1 MSGFDWSG
9 LWKDRRYVVC
19 GSGHGM
25 GFATAHALVQAGAQ
39 VLVHARREESV
50 RSAVETLSKLAGAA
64 GRVHGC
70 AADLSAA
77 GGAASVADA
86 ARAAFGRLHGWVAN
100 TGGPPP
106 GRALDVTEAQ
116 WQQAFDG
123 TFLAVVRMLHAAAPL
138 LEKGSAFVSIQSRSV
153 REPIESLS
161 TSNALRPAAVAFL
174 RDAARELGPRGVRVL
189 TVLPGIVKTERLTE
203 LSSHRAKEG
212 GVTEQSILDGWAA
225 EASLRRIAT
234 PDELARVILIAL
246 SDVSGY
252 MTGTTILADGGAV
265 RAG

>member
-25 GFATAHALVQAGAQ
+25 GFATAKELVDAGAR

-50 RSAVETLSKLAGAA
+50 KAALESLSRLPGAA
-64 GRVHGC
+64 GRVHGL
-70 AADLSAA
+70 AADLATP
-77 GGAASVADA
+77 GGAAAVAEA
-86 ARAAFGRLHGWVAN
+86 ARAAFGRLDGWVAN

-106 GRALDVTEAQ
+106 GRAMDITDAQ
-116 WQQAFDG
+116 WQQAFEG
-123 TFLAVVRMLHAAAPL
+123 TFLGAVRMLRAAAPL

-153 REPIESLS
+153 KEPIESLS

-174 RDAARELGPRGVRVL
+174 RDAARELGPMGIRVL

-203 LSSHRAKEG
+203 LSAHRAKEG

-234 PDELARVILIAL
+234 PEELARILMLAL
-246 SDVSGY
+246 SDATGY

-265 RAG
+265 RTG